1 MFLQLGTGP
10 DGAGVDR
17 FRGEAK
23 DAEYRN
29 QIEINDWKWN
39 LIPPSDSSSMAG
51 TGANASQS
59 VNAAEPS
66 ILSFSKTMCRASS
79 AMLKAM
85 MTGEFLHA
93 VISLEEDS
101 DVDFL
106 LTLTLTEVR
115 ICGYELDISG
125 PEVKEKWDLDYK
137 DIKFLYRRNYA
148 DVNGDLLV
156 ERQARIQRVQDP
168 VSRGKHVGRR
178 TQAPREEAG
187 GDVDEGEFRAHQGR
201 EALAEQGHR
210 IVMRLPVHAST
221 RLPRWQYREARLPG
235 GEPSGRL
242 LRAAS

>member
-148 DVNGDLLV
+148 DVNGDLLLTLTRSANASKDKPGSN
-156 ERQARIQRVQDP
+156 ESKIL
-168 VSRGKHVGRR
+168 S
-178 TQAPREEAG
+178 
-187 GDVDEGEFRAHQGR
+187 
-201 EALAEQGHR
+201 LAES
-210 IVMRLPVHAST
+210 MSAEELKPLAKKLEEMSMKASSVLT
-221 RLPRWQYREARLPG
+221 KGAR
-235 GEPSGRL
+235 PSQNRDIG
-242 LRAAS
+242 